1 MVIAYHRLG
10 NSGEGFGMGQRMP
23 SALQRLIILS
33 GVATGSEGL
42 ALNEDICVYAVQE
55 YVIMPVLTLYLV
67 G

>member
-1 MVIAYHRLG
+1 
-10 NSGEGFGMGQRMP
+10 MGQRMP

-33 GVATGSEGL
+33 GVTTGSEGL
-42 ALNEDICVYAVQE
+42 VLNEDICVYAVQE